1 MKEAK
6 KIKPRKQ
13 LKPTKKIELHSFTR
27 KKKIRIKG
35 WPEELRW
42 AEPSSREVEDDK
54 EES

>member
-13 LKPTKKIELHSFTR
+13 RKPTKKIELHSFTR
-27 KKKIRIKG
+27 KKKIKIKG
-35 WPEELRW
+35 WPEDLRF
-42 AEPSSREVEDDK
+42 AEPSSRELIDAN